1 MLKYLAPILLLPA
14 LSVAHAAPVPLL
26 IGGTTI
32 QFPIDAGYV
41 RVSQEQP
48 KFFELTAA
56 ALPPS
61 NKLVESFFTRADITR
76 LGQGGIAADTYFQ
89 VQVVRTIE
97 SRQISLDDWDAL
109 KPELTAGMAKLDM
122 NQALSSVS
130 GSNDRMSAVAG
141 QQVKVSFG
149 KIGAAVIYRETP
161 LSVNFGMLVPVQ
173 MSVGDNAQNST
184 IAVAGADAMV
194 HNKVIFIYAYSTST
208 SAEAIAKLRAR
219 LDATVDQT
227 IALNPSDAT
236 MQSSLGFNWSR
247 VWRSALIGGV
257 LGGIGGLFGWFI
269 RRRKVPPKT

>member
-1 MLKYLAPILLLPA
+1 MLKYLAPILLLLA

-26 IGGTTI
+26 IGDTTI

-61 NKLVESFFTRADITR
+61 NKLVESFFTRADIAR

-89 VQVVRTIE
+89 VQVLRAIE
-97 SRQISLDDWDAL
+97 SREISVDDWNAL
-109 KPELTAGMAKLDM
+109 KPQLTAGMTKLDL
-122 NQALSSVS
+122 NQVISSDT
-130 GSNDRMSAVAG
+130 GNNDRMSAVAG
-141 QQVKVSFG
+141 QQVKVNFG
-149 KIGAAVIYRETP
+149 KIGTPVVYRETP
-161 LSVNFGMLVPVQ
+161 SSIDFGTLVPMEMNIGGEVQ
-173 MSVGDNAQNST
+173 NLTFA
-184 IAVAGADAMV
+184 AAGSFV
-194 HNKVIFIYAYSTST
+194 VVRNKLIFVYAFSTST

-236 MQSSLGFNWSR
+236 TQSSSGFDWSR
-247 VWRSALIGGV
+247 VGRNALIGGV